1 MPIVKNGV
9 NTILWCF
16 CDNLYKL
23 AILMCVDP
31 LRGTCINFKLGL
43 SLRQNSEIIE
53 GAIVMGI
60 QSLSTTAQENPHV
73 LVVDDEGAIRYSV
86 SKTLQR
92 AGYRVSE
99 AASAEDALELVDT
112 QDFDVVLTDIRM
124 PGIDGVELLRLIKE
138 KAPDSSVILM
148 TGYASLGTAIEALRL
163 GAHDY
168 LIKPSSSHDIK
179 HSVSEAIKRSHNLR
193 RRRDLLKVIQN
204 NLSELQTS
212 QIQSEQAIADLSRV
226 SSDSAPTIPPPPIEP
241 VSSMQLGML
250 TVYPGR
256 YQISVHDQPI
266 DLTPTEFDLLLYL
279 AAHQGRV
286 VSCHELVREVRGY
299 TVGEAEA
306 REVIRP
312 HVSNLRRKLKG
323 AGLNEDL
330 IVNVRGI
337 GYRLSEQ
344 PQ

>member
-1 MPIVKNGV
+1 M
-9 NTILWCF
+9 
-16 CDNLYKL
+16 D
-23 AILMCVDP
+23 
-31 LRGTCINFKLGL
+31 INPAKMNDVG
-43 SLRQNSEIIE
+43 NEAAHI
-53 GAIVMGI
+53 
-60 QSLSTTAQENPHV
+60 

-92 AGYRVSE
+92 VGYRVSE
-99 AASAEDALELVDT
+99 AASGEEAIEMVNG

-124 PGIDGVELLRLIKE
+124 PGIDGVELLRRIKDLV
-138 KAPDSSVILM
+138 PDASVILM

-168 LIKPSSSHDIK
+168 LIKPSSSQDIK
-179 HSVSEAIKRSHNLR
+179 HSVSEGIKRSRNLR
-193 RRRDLLKVIQN
+193 RRRDLLKVIQR
-204 NLSELQTS
+204 NLSELQTT
-212 QIQSEQAIADLSRV
+212 QIKAEQPPAYEGYDEPRPAVEPSLDDVTVPEQA
-226 SSDSAPTIPPPPIEP
+226 
-241 VSSMQLGML
+241 SSMQLGML
-250 TVYPGR
+250 TVFPGR
-256 YQISVHDQPI
+256 YQIAVEDKPI

-312 HVSNLRRKLKG
+312 HVSNLRRKLKK
-323 AGLNEDL
+323 AGLDQDL

-337 GYRLSEQ
+337 GYRLSERASNGSN
-344 PQ
+344 